1 VILALTNSIRVAG
14 STETEKIAKTLRT
27 QATATPFGEI
37 MFDKHGDAIGV
48 GFSMYV
54 VKKGAFVQVD

>member
-1 VILALTNSIRVAG
+1 VANS
-14 STETEKIAKTLRT
+14 TDTDKIAKTLRT

-48 GFSMYV
+48 GYSLYV
-54 VKKGAFVQVD
+54 VKKRKFVQVD